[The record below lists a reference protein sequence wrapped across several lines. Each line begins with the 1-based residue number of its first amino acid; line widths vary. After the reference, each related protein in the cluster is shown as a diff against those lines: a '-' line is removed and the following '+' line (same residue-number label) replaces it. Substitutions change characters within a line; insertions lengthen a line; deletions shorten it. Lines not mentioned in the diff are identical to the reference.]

1 MIERDDLIRVWKVTQ
16 MTPGVTRLRAGE
28 DWPKM
33 TVWLDLKRRPLAD
46 RGAKRRRW
54 WRPVLFASILGLCL
68 LIAGETQSSW
78 LQSKVFSRWNESMT
92 FSLADGPS
100 QTIHFPEHGP
110 FDQRRG
116 YIRLPAFLGSLQARG
131 YSVERQARESP
142 MLRTFQQLGGFP
154 PYPEKAAAGLTLVAD
169 DGRPY
174 YAALH
179 PQGTYGSFAAIPK
192 VVTNSLLFIEDREL
206 LDLDHPERNPAVNWD
221 RLSLAVFKLGAGHA
235 GGGGRPGGSTLATQ
249 IEKSRHSPGGRTTA
263 PGEKLHQMV
272 SASLRAYRNGPDTIA
287 VREQIVVDALNS
299 MPLAAVPGHGEV
311 IGLGDGLQLWYGAD
325 LDRINR
331 LLAEPAASQG
341 DLAQRGLALK
351 QVLSLIVAQ
360 RRPSYYLHQGRRDLE
375 ALTDSYLRLLAASGV
390 IDARLRDAAVRSRL
404 QFPAIAP
411 ETTGS
416 PANMTKAVSAMRVEL
431 LSLLGTPSLYDL
443 DRLDLTAQTTLDAQA
458 QARIT
463 EVLHSLGEPDN
474 LEALGLVGPRL
485 LENAP
490 PTKVA
495 YSFTLFERGNGA
507 NLLRVQTDSVDQ
519 PLDLNV
525 GTKMELGS
533 TAKVRTLI
541 TYLDIIADLYDSDRS
556 LAPATLEAM
565 QETSDPLSR
574 WVAQYLLKNGDQGL
588 PNLLQAAMERT
599 YSSSPYERFFT
610 AGGSHTFENFDHKF
624 SSGQLPVVKALEQS
638 VNLVFI
644 RVMRDIV
651 DYHIAH
657 IPDTDGL
664 IANSDQPM
672 RKIYLK
678 QFADQEGR
686 QYLGRFYKQ
695 YKTLD
700 RPAILAQVADRA
712 KYSRPRLAAS
722 FRTVLPDADYPQF
735 AGLIGRWADPK
746 VPDDDAMHKLYAM
759 YAPDRLSLADRSYIA
774 RIHPLELWL
783 AGFLY
788 AHPDASW
795 KDIVKASAD
804 VRQESYSWLFKSNR
818 VAAQNKRIRIL
829 LEEEAFTKIHKQ
841 WQRLGYPFDHLVPSY
856 ATAIGTSGDRPDAL
870 AELMGIIV
878 NNGIRLPTERIQ
890 QLHFAAGTPYDTV
903 VKASPAAGKRVLR
916 PEIASVVRAAL
927 INVVENG
934 TARRASGALHAA
946 DGSPLAIGAKT
957 GTGDNRTQQF
967 GAGRR
972 LIGSVVRSRTAT
984 LIFFIDDRF
993 FGTITAHVDGPQAA
1007 QYKFTSALP
1016 AQLFKSLAPELEPLV
1031 QRPRAASPATAG
1043 LVAAG

>member
-1 MIERDDLIRVWKVTQ
+1 M
-16 MTPGVTRLRAGE
+16 AG
-28 DWPKM
+28 PKM
-33 TVWLDLKRRPLAD
+33 TDWLRRPALERHVSRPLAE
-46 RGAKRRRW
+46 RGTKPHLW
-54 WRPVLFASILGLCL
+54 WRIVLFATILVLGL

-78 LQSKVFSRWNESMT
+78 LQARVFSQWNQSMT
-92 FSLADGPS
+92 FHLGDGPS
-100 QTIHFPEHGP
+100 EAIQFPQHGP
-110 FDQRRG
+110 YDQRRG
-116 YIRLPAFLGSLQARG
+116 YTQLPAYLGSLQRQG
-131 YSVERQARESP
+131 YAVERQARESP
-142 MLRTFQQLGGFP
+142 ALQAFQKSGGFP
-154 PYPEKAAAGLTLVAD
+154 PYPEKAVAGLTMLAA

-174 YAALH
+174 YAAEH
-179 PQGTYGSFAAIPK
+179 PKGTYGSFVAIPK
-192 VVTNSLLFIEDREL
+192 IVTESLLFIEDRQL
-206 LDLDHPERNPAVNWD
+206 LDLDHPARNPAVNWD
-221 RLSLAVFKLGAGHA
+221 RLSLAMLKFGSGHP

-263 PGEKLHQMV
+263 AGEKLHQMI
-272 SASLRAYRNGPDTIA
+272 SASLRAYRNGPDTTA
-287 VREQIVVDALNS
+287 VREQIVVDAFNS
-299 MPLAAVPGHGEV
+299 MPLSAVPGHGEV
-311 IGLGDGLQLWYGAD
+311 IGLGDGLRLWYGAD
-325 LDRINR
+325 PEQVNR
-331 LLAEPAASQG
+331 LLRESANNLG
-341 DLAQRGLALK
+341 DLPQRGAALK

-360 RRPSYYLHQGRRDLE
+360 RRPSYYLGRGRADLE
-375 ALTDSYLRLLAASGV
+375 ALTDSYLRLLAASGA
-390 IDARLRDAAVRSRL
+390 IDGRLRDAAIGSRL
-404 QFPAIAP
+404 RFPAIARDANG
-411 ETTGS
+411 T
-416 PANMTKAVSAMRVEL
+416 PADMTKAVSAMRVEL

-443 DRLDLTAQTTLDAQA
+443 DRLDLTTKTTLDAAA

-463 EVLHSLGEPDN
+463 DVLRSLGEPDN
-474 LEALGLVGPRL
+474 LQALGLVGPRL
-485 LENAP
+485 LENAS

-507 NLLRVQTDSVDQ
+507 NLLRIQTDSVDQ

-541 TYLDIIADLYDSDRS
+541 TYLDIIADLYDRDRS
-556 LAPATLEAM
+556 LPPAALDAIQEAG
-565 QETSDPLSR
+565 DPLSR

-588 PNLLQAAMERT
+588 PALLQAAMERT
-599 YSSSPYERFFT
+599 YSTSPYERFFT

-624 SSGQLPVVKALEQS
+624 SSGQMPVVKALEQS

-651 DYHIAH
+651 DYQIAH
-657 IPDTDGL
+657 IPDTNGL
-664 IANSDQPM
+664 LDNSDQPM
-672 RKIYLK
+672 RKVYLK

-700 RPAILAQVADRA
+700 RPAILAQVASRA

-722 FRTVLPDADYPQF
+722 FRTVLPNADYPQF
-735 AGLIGRWADPK
+735 AGLISRWAEPK
-746 VPDDDAMHKLYAM
+746 VSDDEAMHKLYAV
-759 YAPDRLSLADRSYIA
+759 YAPDRLNLADRSYIA

-788 AHPDASW
+788 AHPGASW

-818 VAAQNKRIRIL
+818 VVAQNRRIKVL
-829 LEEEAFTKIHKQ
+829 LEEEAFGKIHKQ

-878 NNGIRLPTERIQ
+878 NNGVRLPTERIQ

-903 VKASPAAGKRVLR
+903 VKAAPPAGQQVLR
-916 PEIASVVRAAL
+916 PEIATVVRAAL

-934 TARRASGALHAA
+934 TARRASGSLHAV

-957 GTGDNRTQQF
+957 GTGDNRTEQF
-967 GAGRR
+967 GPGGR

-993 FGTITAHVDGPQAA
+993 FGTITAHVDGPDAA

-1016 AQLFKSLAPELEPLV
+1016 AQLFKSLTPVLEPLV
-1031 QRPRAASPATAG
+1031 QRPRTTPAAWTPARTPG
-1043 LVAAG
+1043 VAPAQLR